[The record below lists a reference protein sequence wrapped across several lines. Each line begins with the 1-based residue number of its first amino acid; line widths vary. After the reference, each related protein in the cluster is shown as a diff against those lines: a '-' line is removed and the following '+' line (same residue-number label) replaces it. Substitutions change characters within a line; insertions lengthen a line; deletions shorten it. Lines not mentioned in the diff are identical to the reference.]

1 MITVFL
7 RSPSYHFPEF
17 SRRKRRL
24 SQEFLPKIDG
34 IIVLGINNNY
44 YSIFLAA
51 YFISLSQFSVNLS
64 GKRKHDHIYDTILW
78 SNAKIR
84 ERFLIII
91 DFLFG
96 TEIWGILAQMATEDG
111 LLLGLRILV
120 VIKFDASTLENL
132 FFVVKNILTIA
143 IFTYYAAAISDS
155 YIRHRYR
162 YQHYVSTNESTK
174 ISNKD

>member
-1 MITVFL
+1 MVGQSEQLIQDKNKNVMKAIIGIF
-7 RSPSYHFPEF
+7 
-17 SRRKRRL
+17 
-24 SQEFLPKIDG
+24 PKILFFC
-34 IIVLGINNNY
+34 VNFC
-44 YSIFLAA
+44 SFLAA

-64 GKRKHDHIYDTILW
+64 GKRKHNHIYDTILW
-78 SNAKIR
+78 SNATLR
-84 ERFLIII
+84 QRFLIIV

-111 LLLGLRILV
+111 LLLGLRIV
-120 VIKFDASTLENL
+120 AVIKFDASTLENL

-162 YQHYVSTNESTK
+162 YQQYVRTMIQQASQELVH
-174 ISNKD
+174 NKK